1 MQVVLSSEHVTEPPV
16 EIGDI
21 RTILVRDS
29 YGNPIFLA
37 IQQTEENIW
46 AVTPDDPKF
55 QSLVEQLGISKR
67 LTIKRASIGGERCP
81 Q

>member
-1 MQVVLSSEHVTEPPV
+1 MNVVLSSENVLEPPV

-21 RTILVRDS
+21 RTILVKDT

-37 IQQTEENIW
+37 IQQTQESIW

-55 QSLVEQLGISKR
+55 QSLIEQLGISKR
-67 LTIKRASIGGERCP
+67 LTLEMASLGG
-81 Q
+81 